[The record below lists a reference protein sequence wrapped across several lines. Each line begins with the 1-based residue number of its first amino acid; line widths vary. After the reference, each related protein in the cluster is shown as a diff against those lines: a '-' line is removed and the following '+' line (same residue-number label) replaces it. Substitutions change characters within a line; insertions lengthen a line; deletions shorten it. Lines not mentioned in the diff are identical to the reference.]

1 MTMIDS
7 REYAGW
13 MNAKRADK
21 ARDKVKKKKDD
32 IFKMKKWDSM
42 AADPHIFVPMASIG
56 KMDEKGSDGK
66 KKPTHVMDIITR
78 GQFISRTLNDKW
90 KTGGVGVSY
99 RAYFWGII
107 CFALTVISFLY
118 IHIYVAAVFA
128 YLTGFMRSQY
138 LIQHAWSVEWFKGKP
153 LIASA

>member
-90 KTGGVGVSY
+90 KTGRWRVVPRLLLGHY
-99 RAYFWGII
+99 LLCLNRYFILVHSHLRCSRIRLLNGFHA
-107 CFALTVISFLY
+107 FAVLDSTRLERGMVQ
-118 IHIYVAAVFA
+118 
-128 YLTGFMRSQY
+128 G
-138 LIQHAWSVEWFKGKP
+138 
-153 LIASA
+153 